1 MQKALEDVETYDDQ
15 NTCLGG
21 TEIYKPLEDIFKMPV
36 EKDMV
41 RQIFLLT
48 DGAVH
53 NTSNIVELIDKHA
66 VETNSRIHT
75 FGIGRDCSQ
84 ELVEEAANAGCGSYN
99 FIINNE
105 EIEEQVIAALQKNYA
120 AVRTIKKIEAIDA

>member
-21 TEIYKPLEDIFKMPV
+21 TEIYKPLDDIFKMPV

-53 NTSNIVELIDKHA
+53 NTSNIVELID
-66 VETNSRIHT
+66 
-75 FGIGRDCSQ
+75 
-84 ELVEEAANAGCGSYN
+84 
-99 FIINNE
+99 
-105 EIEEQVIAALQKNYA
+105 
-120 AVRTIKKIEAIDA
+120 

>member
-1 MQKALEDVETYDDQ
+1 
-15 NTCLGG
+15 
-21 TEIYKPLEDIFKMPV
+21 MPV

-53 NTSNIVELIDKHA
+53 NTYHIVDLIDQHA
-66 VETNSRIHT
+66 VESNSRIHT
-75 FGIGRDCSQ
+75 FGIGREASQ
-84 ELVEEAANAGCGSYN
+84 ELIEEAAIAGCGSYT

-105 EIEEQVIAALQKNYA
+105 DIEEHVIAAL
-120 AVRTIKKIEAIDA
+120 